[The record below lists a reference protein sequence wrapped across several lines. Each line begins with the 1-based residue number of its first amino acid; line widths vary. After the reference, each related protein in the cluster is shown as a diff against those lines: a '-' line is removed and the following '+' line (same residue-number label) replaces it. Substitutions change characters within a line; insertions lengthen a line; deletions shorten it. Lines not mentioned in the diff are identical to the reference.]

1 MSPASYLTAPPRG
14 ANGRIPKARLRSV
27 HALVDVDRD
36 RLLRRRLRHRRRRR
50 SRGHPT
56 DARAA
61 VPRRGDDGRVRGV
74 DGQGRG
80 ARAARHDRRGEPRAA
95 RGALRPPGP
104 LARKARRSHLGPPRR
119 HQGPDELPER
129 AAQVTRVGVVDLGTN
144 STRLLVAEV
153 ENGTVRELERR
164 LEITRL
170 GEGVDER
177 RQLLPQAIA
186 RVRNVLA
193 DYREAFLGEVEWSY
207 GFRTQLLSGDEEALL
222 TFRGV
227 SAGRSV
233 LDGTLVVDV
242 GGGSTELI
250 VGGSDGVAFHESL
263 DLGSGRLTERFLKS
277 DPPSARELTEC
288 AGYVQSLLNERVPPG
303 LQATRAIGVAGT
315 ITTLATIDPGV
326 G

>member
-36 RLLRRRLRHRRRRR
+36 RLLCRRLRRRRRRR

-56 DARAA
+56 DAPAP
-61 VPRRGDDGRVRGV
+61 VPSRGDDGRVRGV

-80 ARAARHDRRGEPRAA
+80 ARAARHDRRGEPREA
-95 RGALRPPGP
+95 RGAPRSSGP
-104 LARKARRSHLGPPRR
+104 LARKARRPHLGPPRC

-144 STRLLVAEV
+144 STRLLVADV

-186 RVRNVLA
+186 RVRNVLV
-193 DYREAFLGEVEWSY
+193 DYRRALESLNAERTLAFA
-207 GFRTQLLSGDEEALL
+207 T
-222 TFRGV
+222 
-227 SAGRSV
+227 SAVR
-233 LDGTLVVDV
+233 DA
-242 GGGSTELI
+242 STELI

-303 LQATRAIGVAGT
+303 VQATRAIGVAGT
-315 ITTLATIDPGV
+315 LTTPATIDLGLGKEEPGGV
-326 G
+326 PG